1 MTTPAAPAG
10 TTVRSHRQE
19 DVVTV
24 PRPGKT
30 LNRIFAVTRL
40 HFVNPWSIVVVPGLI
55 LLMIL
60 LVNITIWWL
69 ILSNVESAADRAD
82 VREGFGYSGAS
93 FFIFVYMMVVAVQS
107 LNLTFPYALG
117 YGVTRREFYLG
128 SSVAFVLLSAFWAV
142 TLTVLAFVEE
152 ATNGWGVSGRMFS
165 AIYFGEGDWY
175 QRLFLFFVTFLFFFF
190 VGQGVASLYVRWKAN
205 GLLIFFG
212 LTAVLLVGSVALI
225 TRTNSWGTVVDWF
238 AATGPYGL
246 AALSLIPAA
255 IAALGGYAVLRHA
268 TPKS

>member
-1 MTTPAAPAG
+1 VG
-10 TTVRSHRQE
+10 SQRS
-19 DVVTV
+19 DV
-24 PRPGKT
+24 
-30 LNRIFAVTRL
+30 
-40 HFVNPWSIVVVPGLI
+40 
-55 LLMIL
+55 
-60 LVNITIWWL
+60 
-69 ILSNVESAADRAD
+69 
-82 VREGFGYSGAS
+82 FGHH
-93 FFIFVYMMVVAVQS
+93 
-107 LNLTFPYALG
+107 
-117 YGVTRREFYLG
+117 
-128 SSVAFVLLSAFWAV
+128 
-142 TLTVLAFVEE
+142 
-152 ATNGWGVSGRMFS
+152 
-165 AIYFGEGDWY
+165 FGEGDWY